1 MPYSFPRCAFTN
13 YQTPNGAGEKRTLN
27 NKRIRVNKIAR
38 GIHSFIV
45 LKTFSKRQAQA
56 ETILAKEKK
65 TTQDSG
71 RHTVYHFM
79 PKSYN
84 SKTCLCQNFKFFMGL
99 SKFTKAWSSSLTV
112 FSFSFALALNTLAFA
127 RSHKVL
133 FLFSSSLDRTSMHL
147 ITSCF

>member
-13 YQTPNGAGEKRTLN
+13 YQTPNGVGEKRTLN

-65 TTQDSG
+65 NNTGQW
-71 RHTVYHFM
+71 
-79 PKSYN
+79 
-84 SKTCLCQNFKFFMGL
+84 KTYSVPPHAKEL
-99 SKFTKAWSSSLTV
+99 
-112 FSFSFALALNTLAFA
+112 
-127 RSHKVL
+127 
-133 FLFSSSLDRTSMHL
+133 
-147 ITSCF
+147 